1 MRLVMILKCDVA
13 LIAVLTVFVASKTQ
27 EKTLVNN
34 FFDKK
39 R

>member
-1 MRLVMILKCDVA
+1 MRLVKILKCDVA
-13 LIAVLTVFVASKTQ
+13 SIAVLTVFVASKTQ